1 MKATFPIIYNI
12 YNKLKNKIMKLTKE
26 QILGI
31 LRHVLTFGG
40 GILVT
45 KGILDEAA
53 WEVISGSS
61 ITLVGSIWSVI
72 EKNKA

>member
-1 MKATFPIIYNI
+1 
-12 YNKLKNKIMKLTKE
+12 MKLTKE
-26 QILGI
+26 QIFGI

-53 WEVISGSS
+53 WEIISGST